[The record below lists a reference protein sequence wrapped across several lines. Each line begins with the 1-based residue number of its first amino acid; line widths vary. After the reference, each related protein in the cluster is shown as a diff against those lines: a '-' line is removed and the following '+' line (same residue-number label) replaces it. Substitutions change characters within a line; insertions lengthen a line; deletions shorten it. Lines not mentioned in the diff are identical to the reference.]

1 MGNILRKLCGA
12 VQHGAAAA
20 YQAAPLGPHGV
31 SVDTVGY
38 AALARD
44 LFQFEITNEVPEG
57 LDSYVQSSKPAQKK
71 WYAKL
76 HAAWKTANPPPSNAE
91 EASQLILEALR
102 GHRKADVEGF
112 LSFYG
117 LRPSPAATVAV
128 PAPSLVVPAP
138 AAAVQPQVAIAVGP
152 WPKGVQYELRTL
164 PVEGNSAVDGDTI
177 TVFVD
182 ASNDAREAAAV
193 PLPVQDALTRWRT
206 ARRQN
211 DNKTADLVQKEIKK
225 AGYRVFDSKDG
236 TGRIARKY
244 RVRLRGIDAPESS
257 MAFGPEAKAMLQ
269 SLVEGQA
276 LHLLV
281 YTVDRYGRIVA
292 DVFCNKGFVQEI
304 LLKNGACWHYIAY
317 DKRSELSKWEEEA
330 RRKRKGLW
338 GEANAVK
345 PWEYRQDK
353 R

>member
-1 MGNILRKLCGA
+1 MGNILRKLCGSGYDDTV

-20 YQAAPLGPHGV
+20 YQAAPLGPHGI
-31 SVDTVGY
+31 SVETVGY

-76 HAAWKTANPPPSNAE
+76 YAAWKTANPPPSNAE

-128 PAPSLVVPAP
+128 PAPSIVVPAP
-138 AAAVQPQVAIAVGP
+138 AAAVHPQVAIAVGP

-177 TVFVD
+177 TVEN
-182 ASNDAREAAAV
+182 SPEAERQ
-193 PLPVQDALTRWRT
+193 QDCRFGTKG
-206 ARRQN
+206 
-211 DNKTADLVQKEIKK
+211 DKK
-225 AGYRVFDSKDG
+225 GWLQSV
-236 TGRIARKY
+236 RIARKY

-257 MAFGPEAKAMLQ
+257 MAFGSEAKAMLQ

-276 LHLLV
+276 LYLLV

-292 DVFCNKGFVQEI
+292 DIFCNKGFVQEI
-304 LLKNGACWHYIAY
+304 LLRNGACWHYIAY
-317 DKRSELSKWEEEA
+317 DKAVR
-330 RRKRKGLW
+330 
-338 GEANAVK
+338 AVK
-345 PWEYRQDK
+345 VGRRSSK
-353 R
+353 RTKRIMG